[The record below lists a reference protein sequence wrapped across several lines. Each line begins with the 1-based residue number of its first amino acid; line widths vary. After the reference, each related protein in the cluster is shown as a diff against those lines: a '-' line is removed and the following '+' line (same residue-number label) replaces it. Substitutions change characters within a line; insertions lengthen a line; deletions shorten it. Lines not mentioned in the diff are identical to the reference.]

1 MSTIAIIGGGAAG
14 LMAAITAA
22 EQGAEVTVYEQ
33 NSEPGKKILAS
44 GNGRCNIINRATGID
59 DFEGEHPAFAAT
71 ALEAMNF
78 SAFER
83 FCKRIGLLLE
93 VKEDGKCYPMSQ
105 EARTVQSALIR
116 AAQHRGVRFESNAP
130 VTGIEKEGKLFAV
143 SVREVTRRY
152 ERLIIATGSPAAPQ
166 LGGNESGMTMAGHFG
181 HRIVPPFPSLVGL
194 HLDAEGLEKMAGTKT
209 TARVTL
215 LVDNQPLK
223 EEEGDL
229 LFTRYGV
236 SGFTVL
242 DLSHTASMALRDFAY
257 VTLRVD
263 LLPRF
268 TAQALATQ
276 LEQMAKSIPDD
287 TLADLLGGLL
297 PRKLI
302 RPLLQAQKLSA
313 EQRCSEL
320 NAKAAKKIAYII
332 KQWPFTVNGTHGYQH
347 AEVAG
352 GGIDTEEIDPK
363 TMASRKTEG
372 LYFAGEVLDIT
383 GHRGGFNFHFA
394 WGSGYL
400 AGLHAARVRD
410 S

>member
-22 EQGAEVTVYEQ
+22 EAGAEVTVYEQ
-33 NSEPGKKILAS
+33 NGEPGKKILAS
-44 GNGRCNIINRATGID
+44 GNGRCNIINRATGIED
-59 DFEGEHPAFAAT
+59 YEGEAPAFAAT

-78 SAFER
+78 TAFER

-105 EARTVQSALIR
+105 EARSVQSALIR
-116 AAQHRGVRFESNAP
+116 AAQHRGVRFENNAT
-130 VTGIEKEGKLFAV
+130 VTRIEKEGNMFTL
-143 SVREVTRRY
+143 SVREETRRY

-166 LGGNESGMTMAGHFG
+166 LGGNESGMTMAEHFG

-194 HLDAEGLEKMAGTKT
+194 HLEASGLEKMAGTKT

-215 LVDNQPLK
+215 FVDNQPLQ

-236 SGFTVL
+236 SGFAVL
-242 DLSHTASMALRDFAY
+242 DLSHAVSRALRDFEY
-257 VTLRVD
+257 VTLKVD

-268 TAQALATQ
+268 TAQSLAAQ
-276 LEQMAKSIPDD
+276 LEQMAKLIPDD

-302 RPLLQAQKLSA
+302 RPLLLAQKLSA
-313 EQRCSEL
+313 EQRCGEL
-320 NAKAAKKIAYII
+320 NAKTAKKIAYII
-332 KQWPFTVNGTHGYQH
+332 KQWPFTVSGTHGYQH

-352 GGIDTEEIDPK
+352 GGVATEEIDPG
-363 TMASRKTEG
+363 TMASRKAEG
-372 LYFAGEVLDIT
+372 LYFAGEVIDIT

-400 AGLHAARVRD
+400 AGLHAARTSRA
-410 S
+410 